1 MIATATGAM
10 LACVA
15 EAEPS
20 RIWFGKGG
28 CVEQHDDGTRA
39 VFVRGEL
46 LGVYACDDVA
56 SRDVYICFPVSLTTF
71 ITSSIRASDC
81 VYQVSFGRGLGL
93 AEQPV

>member
-10 LACVA
+10 LAGVA

-28 CVEQHDDGTRA
+28 CVEQHDDGTCA

-46 LGVYACDDVA
+46 RYACDDVA